1 MTARAVTDD
10 RIAVR
15 LLADDWVEVA
25 GLLGEEVA
33 RAEARIAGMVSRDAD
48 DEEFDAA
55 LDAVHALRLIRIA
68 IFEALRRAGVT
79 A

>member
-33 RAEARIAGMVSRDAD
+33 RIEARVAGMVPSAD
-48 DEEFDAA
+48 DEEFGAA
-55 LDAVHALRLIRIA
+55 LDAVHALRLVRAA
-68 IFEALRRAGVT
+68 IVESLRREGVT